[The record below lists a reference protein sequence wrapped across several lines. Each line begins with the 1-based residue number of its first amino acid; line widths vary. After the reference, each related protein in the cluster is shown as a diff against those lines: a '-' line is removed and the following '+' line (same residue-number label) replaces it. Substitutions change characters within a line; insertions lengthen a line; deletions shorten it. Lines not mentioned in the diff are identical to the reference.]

1 MAVDGTYEITI
12 TTPMGTRTHTLIL
25 ETNNNALDGT
35 LTGPFG
41 NQSISDG
48 TINGN
53 DISWSVE
60 LKPPRGFKAY
70 LMRGFRSVMQGVMG
84 GIMGSF
90 AGPPSLRQ
98 GPRGGPPIGGPRPG
112 GPPMMGPPPADMS
125 LFFTGT
131 VHGDDISGHV
141 EIGPIGSVAF
151 KGTRIKNPT

>member
-1 MAVDGTYEITI
+1 MAVNGTYEITI

-25 ETNNNALDGT
+25 ETNNNTLNGT

-41 NQSISDG
+41 KQSISDG

-70 LMRGFRSVMQGVMG
+70 LMKVFRSVMQGIMG
-84 GIMGSF
+84 GF
-90 AGPPSLRQ
+90 A
-98 GPRGGPPIGGPRPG
+98 

-125 LFFTGT
+125 LFFKGT
-131 VHGDDISGHV
+131 VQGDDISGNV
-141 EIGPIGSVAF
+141 EMGPIGSVAF
-151 KGTRIKNPT
+151 RGTRIKNPA